1 MGDLV
6 KRAEPTT
13 IINLYGGPGAGKST
27 SAAYLYYLLKA
38 AGENVEMVREYVK
51 NWAWE
56 GRKISAYDQI
66 YFLGKQVRHESML
79 FNKVKFIV
87 TDAPIF
93 MSVYYA
99 SAFCTPVLSEGI
111 KRTVQAFYQ
120 QTLEDGHKHYH
131 ILLKRDHP
139 YVSEGRYQTEEEAK
153 NIDVKLEEMFNDLNL
168 PLIKVGS
175 NEAALKSLFDVIMSK
190 KNL

>member
-1 MGDLV
+1 MQD
-6 KRAEPTT
+6 KRTT
-13 IINLYGGPGAGKST
+13 IISLYGGPGAGKST

-56 GRKISAYDQI
+56 GRKISAYDQL

-79 FNKVKFIV
+79 FGKVKFII

-99 SAFCTPVLSEGI
+99 SAFCTPVLAESI
-111 KRTVQAFYQ
+111 KHAVQGFYQ

-131 ILLKRDHP
+131 VLLQRSHP
-139 YVSEGRYQTEEEAK
+139 YASEGRYQTETEAK
-153 NIDVKLEEMFNDLNL
+153 EIDTKLENMFDELKL
-168 PLIKVGS
+168 PLIKVAS
-175 NEAALKSLFDVIMSK
+175 DEDALKELFKVIMRE
-190 KNL
+190 KNW